1 MAQQLSPPPPAPGEG
16 QSHRSV
22 LVAIGA
28 LLLGM
33 LLAALDQ
40 TIVSTALPTIVSELG
55 GLDHLSWVVTAY
67 LLAATAATPLWGK
80 LGDQYGRKKLFQT
93 AIVIFL
99 IGSAL
104 CGIAQNMPQLIGFR
118 ALQGLGGGGLMVLSM
133 AIVGDLVTPRERG
146 KYQGLFGAVFGVT
159 SVLGPL
165 LGGFFTEH
173 LSWRWVFYI
182 NLPIGVV
189 ALVVIAAV
197 LHIPVRREKHTID
210 YLGTFLIA
218 SVATALVLV
227 ASLGGTTWAWSSPQI
242 IALAVLAVVL
252 LVAFIAVERRAVEPV
267 LPLKLFR
274 IRTFSLVAVI
284 SFVIG
289 FAMFGA
295 MTYLPTFLQV
305 VHDITPTMSGVH
317 MLPMVFGL
325 LITSTAS
332 GQIVSRTG
340 RWKVFPLAG
349 TALTAVGL
357 LLLHNLDENSSTW
370 LMSAYF
376 FVFGAGLGLVMQVL
390 VLVAQNSVSYQDLG
404 VATSGATFFR
414 SIGSAFGVAI
424 FGTIFANRLTGQLTD
439 ALAGQSLPSG
449 VDAGRLAADPR
460 AIGQLPAD
468 LRPGVLG
475 AYSTSITDVFLYAVP
490 VVLLAFVLA
499 WFLREDKLQGS
510 VTAPDSRPDPRLQ
523 PRRALLVRRVR
534 PRAVGAGHPG
544 GPPRD
549 LREDHR
555 AGRLRPAARGQLAA
569 PADQAARHRRT
580 RAARRDRS
588 RTAACDHRR
597 GPAGRGTRTGPPGGP
612 ADDPHRRGGR
622 GRRPPLPGPRGLPG
636 RAPRRLVGPRAPDRP
651 GQTRQRTDRRGQRI
665 DQGAPALPDASP
677 RPRGPPAPRRARGP
691 PPGPRRPGRPRPPA
705 PARLTRPPGPPGGTV
720 RHIAAGRVT
729 APWRTSAPRTGYG
742 GGTPATSRYPC
753 FVYSPRASTRSWR
766 VSSRSSRTPYDLAA
780 SSTAASS
787 SPPPPVPRNPGRTY
801 TRVSSAV
808 PGPAASVSTSPA
820 QLAALLP
827 YRPTTNCPVG
837 GTSRPAPSSA
847 SPSAISSAVAGRCQ

>member
-1 MAQQLSPPPPAPGEG
+1 MAQQLSPSPPAPGEG

-104 CGIAQNMPQLIGFR
+104 CGVAQNMPQLIGFR

-197 LHIPVRREKHTID
+197 LHIPVHREKHTID

-218 SVATALVLV
+218 AVATALVLV

-242 IALAVLAVVL
+242 IGLAVLAVVL
-252 LVAFIAVERRAVEPV
+252 LVAFVAVERRAVEPV

-274 IRTFSLVAVI
+274 MRTFALVAVI

-325 LITSTAS
+325 LITSTGS

-340 RWKVFPLAG
+340 RWKVFPLLG
-349 TALTAVGL
+349 TAITAVGL
-357 LLLHNLDENSSTW
+357 LLLHQLDENSSTW

-390 VLVAQNSVSYQDLG
+390 VLVAQNAVSYQDLG
-404 VATSGATFFR
+404 VATSGVTFFR

-439 ALAGQSLPSG
+439 ALSGQSLPAG

-499 WFLREDKLQGS
+499 WFLREDRLRGS
-510 VTAPDSRPDPRLQ
+510 VTAPDTSQTLASNPVERSSYDECA
-523 PRRALLVRRVR
+523 RALSVLATREGRREIYEKITARAGYDLLPAASWLLLRIKRHGTVEPARLAETAPVPLHVITDAARQVEERGLARREGLQMILTDTGAEAVVRLSQAREDSLAELLGDWWGPERPTDLVRLVSELTAEVSGSTRER
-534 PRAVGAGHPG
+534 PHSPT
-544 GPPRD
+544 PPRD
-549 LREDHR
+549 HEAHLRHDER
-555 AGRLRPAARGQLAA
+555 EAL
-569 PADQAARHRRT
+569 
-580 RAARRDRS
+580 
-588 RTAACDHRR
+588 
-597 GPAGRGTRTGPPGGP
+597 
-612 ADDPHRRGGR
+612 
-622 GRRPPLPGPRGLPG
+622 
-636 RAPRRLVGPRAPDRP
+636 
-651 GQTRQRTDRRGQRI
+651 DRRS
-665 DQGAPALPDASP
+665 DDHEALE
-677 RPRGPPAPRRARGP
+677 RRHDDHEA
-691 PPGPRRPGRPRPPA
+691 
-705 PARLTRPPGPPGGTV
+705 
-720 RHIAAGRVT
+720 
-729 APWRTSAPRTGYG
+729 
-742 GGTPATSRYPC
+742 
-753 FVYSPRASTRSWR
+753 
-766 VSSRSSRTPYDLAA
+766 
-780 SSTAASS
+780 
-787 SPPPPVPRNPGRTY
+787 
-801 TRVSSAV
+801 
-808 PGPAASVSTSPA
+808 
-820 QLAALLP
+820 
-827 YRPTTNCPVG
+827 
-837 GTSRPAPSSA
+837 
-847 SPSAISSAVAGRCQ
+847 